1 MNKKKKQ
8 FGFLLREDLRARL
21 EARCLKFGTTIS
33 HQINRAIEFQL
44 GRDEEVE
51 KGIKLNNTIYGPSN
65 PPEDLGE
72 TIKEFVK

>member
-21 EARCLKFGTTIS
+21 EARSVKFGTTLA

-44 GRDEEVE
+44 GRDEETE
-51 KGIKLNNTIYGPSN
+51 KGIKFNDTMYGPSN